1 MESFTRTALRAGAGD
16 DVGSLTSTAKRK
28 RFTLDGRSLRL
39 VAIFVTV
46 LGLSAIIAALSSRS
60 VEVSAIE
67 PVAPCEAGSAAD
79 HALPE
84 AAGSSGSL
92 GPSPSPQAR
101 GEDKARE
108 GSVQESPVQ
117 QSTGQQSTGQEN
129 SAGAGEVVVHVS
141 GQVNAPG
148 VVTIAAPG
156 RVIDAVEEAGGPTPE
171 ADLALINLAEPI
183 VDGAHIH
190 VPAHGEGEAIAGVP
204 GGGEPPAASGDPP
217 GNGVNINTASQAEL
231 ETIPGVG
238 PVTAQA
244 IIAWREDNGAFSSV
258 EQLIDVNGIGPKTL
272 EQLRDH
278 VRVS

>member
-46 LGLSAIIAALSSRS
+46 LGLSAMIAALSSRS

-92 GPSPSPQAR
+92 GPSPSPPAR
-101 GEDKARE
+101 GEGSGWE
-108 GSVQESPVQ
+108 GSAQAGSAQ
-117 QSTGQQSTGQEN
+117 GSTVQEN
-129 SAGAGEVVVHVS
+129 SAGPGEVVVHVS
-141 GQVNAPG
+141 GQVNSPG

-190 VPAHGEGEAIAGVP
+190 VPAHGEGEAIAGVA

-217 GNGVNINTASQAEL
+217 GAGVNINTASQAEL